1 MLPLE
6 TFTAEA
12 KDALNGKG
20 RNKGEGW
27 GMRGMRLAARV
38 GGVRKLFIL
47 ERKGGGV
54 WFAFQYRYSV
64 ILSKEKK

>member
-47 ERKGGGV
+47 ER
-54 WFAFQYRYSV
+54 
-64 ILSKEKK
+64 